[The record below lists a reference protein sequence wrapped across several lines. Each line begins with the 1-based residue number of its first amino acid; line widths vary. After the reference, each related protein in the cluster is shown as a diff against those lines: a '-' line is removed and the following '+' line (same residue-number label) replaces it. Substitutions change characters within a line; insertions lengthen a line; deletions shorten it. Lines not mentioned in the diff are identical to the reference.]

1 MEWQPLWLSLEVS
14 IAATL
19 IALVVGVA
27 LGALLARPKLPARDL
42 WDALLTAP
50 MVLPPTV
57 LGYFLL
63 VSLGRS
69 SAIGRLFEQLL
80 GGPIVFSFL
89 GAVIAAT
96 VGSLPLV
103 IKASRAALEQLDPSV
118 VFAART
124 LGASPARAFWQIQL
138 PLAARG
144 IAAGCVL
151 AFARALGD
159 FGATLMVAGNI
170 PHQTR
175 TAALAIYDAI
185 EAGRDTDAAGMI
197 AVLTALAV
205 FVGFTAQRLVRRPD
219 AS

>member
-14 IAATL
+14 VVATL
-19 IALVVGVA
+19 ISVVVGIG
-27 LGALLARPKLPARDL
+27 LGALLARPRLPGRDL
-42 WDALLTAP
+42 WDALLSAP
-50 MVLPPTV
+50 LVLPPTV

-63 VSLGRS
+63 VWLGRN
-69 SAIGRLFEQLL
+69 SAVGQLFEQLF
-80 GGPIVFSFL
+80 GRPIVFTFL

-103 IKASRAALEQLDPSV
+103 IKAARTALEQLDPTF

-124 LGASPARAFWQIQL
+124 LGASPVRAFWRIQL
-138 PLAARG
+138 PLAGRG
-144 IAAGCVL
+144 IASGVVL

-185 EAGRDTDAAGMI
+185 ETGRDNDAAGMI
-197 AVLTALAV
+197 AVLTALAIV
-205 FVGFTAQRLVRRPD
+205 VGYAAQRLIRKPT
-219 AS
+219 

>member
-1 MEWQPLWLSLEVS
+1 MEWEPLWLSLQVS
-14 IAATL
+14 LVATL
-19 IALVVGVA
+19 SSLVLGVA
-27 LGALLARPKLPARDL
+27 LGALLARPRLPGRDL

-50 MVLPPTV
+50 LVLPPTV

-63 VSLGRS
+63 VALGRH
-69 SAIGRLFEQLL
+69 SALGQLFEQLF
-80 GGPIVFSFL
+80 GGPIVFTFK

-103 IKASRAALEQLDPSV
+103 IKAARAALEQLDPAL

-124 LGASPARAFWQIQL
+124 LGASPARAFWRIQL

-144 IAAGCVL
+144 IAAGAVL

-185 EAGRDTDAAGMI
+185 EAGRDADAAGMI
-197 AVLTALAV
+197 AVLTALAI
-205 FVGFTAQRLVRRPD
+205 FVGYTAQRLVRRSD
-219 AS
+219 DL

>member
-1 MEWQPLWLSLEVS
+1 MEWEPLWLSLQVS
-14 IAATL
+14 LVATL
-19 IALVVGVA
+19 SSLVLGVA
-27 LGALLARPKLPARDL
+27 LGALLARPRLPGRDL

-50 MVLPPTV
+50 LVLPPTV

-63 VSLGRS
+63 VALGRH
-69 SAIGRLFEQLL
+69 SALGQLFEQLF
-80 GGPIVFSFL
+80 GGPIVFTFK

-103 IKASRAALEQLDPSV
+103 IKA
-118 VFAART
+118 
-124 LGASPARAFWQIQL
+124 ARAFWQIQL

-144 IAAGCVL
+144 IAAGAVL

-185 EAGRDTDAAGMI
+185 EAGRDADAAGMI
-197 AVLTALAV
+197 AVLTALAI
-205 FVGFTAQRLVRRPD
+205 FVGYTAQRLVRRSD
-219 AS
+219 DL

>member
-14 IAATL
+14 VVAT
-19 IALVVGVA
+19 IFAVVAGVA
-27 LGALLARPKLPARDL
+27 IGALLARPRLPGRDL

-50 MVLPPTV
+50 LVLPPTV

-69 SAIGRLFEQLL
+69 SAIGHAFERVF
-80 GGPIVFSFL
+80 GGPIVFTFF
-89 GAVIAAT
+89 GAVLAAT
-96 VGSLPLV
+96 AGSLPLV
-103 IKASRAALEQLDPSV
+103 IKAARASLEQLDPALVS
-118 VFAART
+118 AART
-124 LGASPARAFWQIQL
+124 LGASPARAFWKIQL

-144 IAAGCVL
+144 IAAGAVL

-170 PHQTR
+170 PRQTR

-185 EAGRDTDAAGMI
+185 EMGRDADAAGMI
-197 AVLTALAV
+197 GVLTALAIA
-205 FVGFTAQRLVRRPD
+205 VGYAAQRLVRRPD
-219 AS
+219 ER